1 MTQLSTSTQS
11 VEVRSLSTCPPAA
24 ERESPSK
31 DQDGSRW
38 IKEPYTVIQRSH
50 FGYEADNKAGKK
62 AIEPLK
68 SIALDWHQ
76 TS

>member
-1 MTQLSTSTQS
+1 MDQDGS
-11 VEVRSLSTCPPAA
+11 RWI
-24 ERESPSK
+24 K
-31 DQDGSRW
+31 MDQDGSRW